1 MVVKF
6 SAILTGSRP
15 VLGGVGR
22 IGDRG
27 LNTVRGAVEMAIPRI
42 FVSYARRAISHR
54 RLVHEFC
61 GFLHTAGADI
71 RLDELFGDA
80 RRDWYLWSIQEI
92 LAADFVLVVS
102 SGAYRSRAEG
112 VLPAGA
118 GDGVAG
124 EAAFLRDRLAYDR
137 ETWQRKILPVVL
149 PGGSV
154 DEIPLFLSP
163 YSSTRYEITAFT
175 GDGAAALLGVLG
187 LTEPVTIDSG
197 RWTARER

>member
-1 MVVKF
+1 
-6 SAILTGSRP
+6 
-15 VLGGVGR
+15 
-22 IGDRG
+22 
-27 LNTVRGAVEMAIPRI
+27 
-42 FVSYARRAISHR
+42 
-54 RLVHEFC
+54 VHEFC
-61 GFLHTAGADI
+61 GFLHATGADI
-71 RLDELFGDA
+71 RFDELFGYA

-92 LAADFVLVVS
+92 LAADFVLVVAS
-102 SGAYRSRAEG
+102 AAYRSRAEG
-112 VLPAGA
+112 ALPAGA

-175 GDGAAALLGVLG
+175 GAGAAALFGVLG